1 MRNNIIQ
8 FEDSYFKQLIGTAM
22 GTSCAVWFANL
33 YFSSHEKNAI
43 LPEFIERLKRIS
55 FYKRFVDDVFFV
67 WLGAKDNDWENLKSL
82 FNNFGFLK
90 WEFNEPAS
98 SVDFLDL
105 TITIKNGKIVTK
117 TYQKPNNAYQ
127 YIPPH
132 SAHPSGL
139 INGVIYSLLRTYWR
153 QNTKFSDFVKFSKLL
168 FQRHLNQGWD
178 QAVLKQVFCTA
189 LNRLNTEVRPEAP
202 LPPGIYDVEDPIDNE
217 IDFEK
222 RLFFHMQFHPS
233 DVPKKV
239 IRKLY
244 EEICQDVFR
253 EHAGIEQFTIC
264 YSRAKSLG
272 SVIAQARLHQKEGYE
287 VSKYIAGELPNDG

>member
-1 MRNNIIQ
+1 
-8 FEDSYFKQLIGTAM
+8 M
-22 GTSCAVWFANL
+22 GPGNPWF
-33 YFSSHEKNAI
+33 F
-43 LPEFIERLKRIS
+43 
-55 FYKRFVDDVFFV
+55 
-67 WLGAKDNDWENLKSL
+67 
-82 FNNFGFLK
+82 FGFLK

-233 DVPKKV
+233 DVPNKV
-239 IRKLY
+239 VRKLY
-244 EEICQDVFR
+244 EEICQDVFH